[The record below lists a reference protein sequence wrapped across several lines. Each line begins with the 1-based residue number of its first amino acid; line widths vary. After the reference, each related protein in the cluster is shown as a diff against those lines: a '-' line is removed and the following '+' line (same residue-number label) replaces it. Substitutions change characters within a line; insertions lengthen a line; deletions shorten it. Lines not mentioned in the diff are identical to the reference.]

1 MQWGDTSFVQMKVS
15 DFIGN
20 GKGFEKSI
28 KQKIL
33 NRKHKKFASLLTY
46 HVKINYL
53 TNLYKRQKSEQS
65 LRLMLQ
71 QMRSMQK
78 MDNLFGIIK

>member
-28 KQKIL
+28 K
-33 NRKHKKFASLLTY
+33 
-46 HVKINYL
+46 
-53 TNLYKRQKSEQS
+53 
-65 LRLMLQ
+65 
-71 QMRSMQK
+71 
-78 MDNLFGIIK
+78 